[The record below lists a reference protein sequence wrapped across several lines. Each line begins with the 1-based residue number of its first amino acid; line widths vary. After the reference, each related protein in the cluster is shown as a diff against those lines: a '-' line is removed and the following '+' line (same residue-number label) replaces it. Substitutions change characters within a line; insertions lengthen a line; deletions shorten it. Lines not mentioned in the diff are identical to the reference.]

1 VSSGVPDQGAEV
13 ETETETESDS
23 GSNTARSREDHSD
36 TPAHTHASH
45 DHSRGATSRAMA
57 GAFFLTSGF
66 MIAELVGGLLS
77 NSLSL
82 VADAGHM
89 ISDAGALGLGLVA
102 MWMASHPHTERRTFG
117 FHRAEI
123 LAALA
128 NGSLLVA
135 IAVFVVWSALVRLRQ
150 PQHVE
155 SGLMLGVAAVGLGVN
170 LLSLRVLGT
179 HRHDNLNIRGAFLH
193 VVGDALGSVGVIV
206 AGLVIRYTGWTP
218 IDSLV
223 SVLIAVLILVAG
235 LRLVRE
241 TVSVLLESSPR
252 DVDAEALRR
261 DLKSLP
267 GVQNV
272 HDLHVWTVTSG
283 FVSLSC
289 HCQVASGAVADDV
302 LRRATSLLRERY
314 GIRHVTIQPE
324 TSQIHEELEHCC
336 RDQHQSRPFLK
347 RFLS

>member
-1 VSSGVPDQGAEV
+1 VTGSTSTSPAEV
-13 ETETETESDS
+13 ETESES
-23 GSNTARSREDHSD
+23 GSGATKTAQGDSAPSHPSSDHGGH
-36 TPAHTHASH
+36 AHRRA
-45 DHSRGATSRAMA
+45 ATSRAMA

-66 MIAELVGGLLS
+66 MLAELVGGILS

-128 NGSLLVA
+128 NGTLLIG
-135 IAVFVVWSALVRLRQ
+135 IAVFVVWTALARLQRQ
-150 PQHVE
+150 QHIE
-155 SGLMLGVAAVGLGVN
+155 SGLMLLIAVVGLVVN
-170 LLSLRVLGT
+170 LLSMRVLGS
-179 HRHDNLNIRGAFLH
+179 HRHDNLNVRGAFLH
-193 VVGDALGSVGVIV
+193 VVGDALGSAGVIV
-206 AGLVIRYTGWTP
+206 AGVVIRYTGWTP

-223 SVLIAVLILVAG
+223 SLVIALLILVSG
-235 LRLVRE
+235 FRLVRE

-252 DVDAEALRR
+252 DLDSEALRR
-261 DLKSLP
+261 DLKGLP
-267 GVQNV
+267 GVRDV

-289 HCQVASGAVADDV
+289 HCEVASSSVADDV
-302 LRRATSLLRERY
+302 LRRATNLLRERY

-336 RDQHQSRPFLK
+336 LDPHESRPFLG
-347 RFLS
+347 RFLN